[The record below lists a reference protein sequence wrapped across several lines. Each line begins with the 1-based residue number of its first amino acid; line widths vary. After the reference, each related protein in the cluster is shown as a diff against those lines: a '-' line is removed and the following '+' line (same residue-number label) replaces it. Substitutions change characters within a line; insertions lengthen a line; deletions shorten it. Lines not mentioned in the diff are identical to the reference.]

1 MSRDDALQRLGQ
13 ETAEAVAGVLQTFCG
28 GEAQLGSVAPVS
40 ADVNPF
46 AMVPEPAV
54 LAHVAYVDGVT
65 GGNMFAIGVEGAR
78 RLGAAMMGE
87 DPGTAGGDEPLS
99 ELEMSAVGEAM
110 NQMMATAAA
119 TVSNILGQ
127 EIDID
132 PPRTEVVDALE
143 NAVGI
148 KASSSHLLSASFTV
162 CGTAARLVQVVP
174 QAFLVRMRQALDE
187 RAEEAAAEQPA
198 ALADG
203 SGGVSSD
210 TLRRVRLRVWAEIG
224 RTRMSMSRA
233 VGIQPGEIVELDR
246 AADEP
251 VDLYV
256 NGRRFATG
264 TLLRVDEVDWA
275 VRIESLTPQP
285 TPSGG
290 N

>member
-1 MSRDDALQRLGQ
+1 MSKDALQQLGQ
-13 ETAEAVAGVLQTFCG
+13 ETAEAVAGVLVAFCG
-28 GEAQLGSVAPVS
+28 EAAELGSVAPVRV
-40 ADVNPF
+40 DVNPF

-78 RLGAAMMGE
+78 RLGAAMMGA
-87 DPGTAGGDEPLS
+87 DPAEAGGDEPLS

-119 TVSNILGQ
+119 TVSRILGQ

-132 PPRTEVVDALE
+132 PPRTEIVDSLE
-143 NAVGI
+143 TAVGI
-148 KASSSHLLSASFTV
+148 QASSSHLLSASFTV
-162 CGTAARLVQVVP
+162 CGAPARLVQVVP

-187 RAEEAAAEQPA
+187 RAEEAAAEQPGP
-198 ALADG
+198 LVDG
-203 SGGVSSD
+203 AGGGVSVD
-210 TLRRVRLRVWAEIG
+210 TLRSVRLRVWAEIG

-246 AADEP
+246 GADEP
-251 VDLYV
+251 VDLFV

-264 TLLRVDEVDWA
+264 TLLRVDEADWA
-275 VRIESLTPQP
+275 VRIESLTTNS